1 MREICTGGNYKYV
14 ISAYDEPIAR
24 VKPGEV
30 VTFFTEDAFEGA
42 VKTEDDL
49 PCKVR
54 GPWVN
59 PQVGPIYIEGAA
71 PGDTLAI
78 HILDIQ
84 PGRSYGWS
92 SLGRNFGGLVA
103 NPNTPMLNPPL
114 EERMWIYQYQ
124 DGMMVHDSQ
133 LTFPWDPFIG
143 TIATAPDKEA
153 VRSDYPFRQ
162 GATWM

>member
-54 GPWVN
+54 GPWEI
-59 PQVGPIYIEGAA
+59 P
-71 PGDTLAI
+71 
-78 HILDIQ
+78 
-84 PGRSYGWS
+84 
-92 SLGRNFGGLVA
+92 
-103 NPNTPMLNPPL
+103 
-114 EERMWIYQYQ
+114 
-124 DGMMVHDSQ
+124 
-133 LTFPWDPFIG
+133 
-143 TIATAPDKEA
+143 
-153 VRSDYPFRQ
+153 RSDPSISRAPLLGIPWRFIF
-162 GATWM
+162 